1 MAAATS
7 CRRIRLAWV
16 IAVVYMASQYSA
28 RRGEAPLGAL
38 AEFVDESK
46 EDLDDLQHEWS
57 KGLKGGTHTRCPA
70 PHPTGSPSEPP
81 PLGSARGGRAAPS
94 LKGFRGPR
102 CAGRIA
108 RSRRLIGTPP
118 RRTRA
123 EPTQPSPRR

>member
-70 PHPTGSPSEPP
+70 PHPTAAGPIRRRSR
-81 PLGSARGGRAAPS
+81 LRSARHAEDAPHLRRRVSAALAARAA
-94 LKGFRGPR
+94 
-102 CAGRIA
+102 
-108 RSRRLIGTPP
+108 
-118 RRTRA
+118 
-123 EPTQPSPRR
+123 SPGAAD